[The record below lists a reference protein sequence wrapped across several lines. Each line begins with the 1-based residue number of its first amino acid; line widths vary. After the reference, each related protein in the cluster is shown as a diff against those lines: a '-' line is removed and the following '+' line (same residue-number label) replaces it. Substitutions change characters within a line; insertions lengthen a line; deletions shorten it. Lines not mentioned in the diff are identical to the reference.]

1 MRSLFLF
8 VLIAALLFA
17 CESKTDKNPRTVKLF
32 NDHWKFNLGD
42 AEGAYRN
49 DYNDEG
55 WRTLQLPHDWSIEDE
70 FSKDHPATVGGGA
83 LPGGIGWY
91 RRTFSLDESEI
102 SKHFT
107 VRFDGVYCN
116 SEVWINGHYLGIRP
130 NGYISFDYNLTPYLN
145 YGELENILA
154 VKVSNQPQPNSRW
167 YSGSGIYRNVW
178 LISKEKTHI
187 NERVIFITT
196 PVISKEKA
204 EVHIAADLIKGGAS
218 EKELKYQVRIYNQDA
233 KMVASG
239 VGVTE
244 NEKIE
249 LTLEVTAP
257 AMWSIDDPHV
267 YNAEISLLDGDVLT
281 DRTSTRFGIRSFSFH
296 PEQGFSLNGKSL
308 KIKGVCN
315 HHDLGCLGAAMNKRA
330 LQRQLEIM
338 RGMGVNAIRT
348 AHNPPAPEL
357 LDLCDEMGFLVMDE
371 MFDFW
376 KKGKNKY
383 DYHLHWDE
391 WHKQD
396 LLDFIRRDRN
406 HPSVIVWSVGNE
418 ILEQWDT
425 TGIRLTRELVEIVRE
440 LDTTRA
446 ITVACNPP
454 TPDNNLMKAGVIDLI
469 GYNYAHEHYEG
480 FPAEFPEKCFIA
492 TETTSALATRGY
504 YENPSDTIRRWPIR
518 WDIPFTQGN
527 ADHTVSS
534 YDHVSTPWGSTHEE
548 TWKIIKK
555 HQFMSG
561 MFVWTGFDYLG
572 EPTPYGWPSRSSYF
586 GIVDLAGFPKDSY
599 YLYQSEWTDEDV
611 LHVFPHW
618 NWSKGNVVDIWT
630 YSSSDE
636 VELFLNGKSLGKKTK
651 GGDDLHLMWRVPF
664 EKGTITAKSYDGE
677 KVVLEKVIK
686 TAESPMKLLLTPDR
700 STIDAD
706 GRDLS
711 FITVSVHDANNTLHP
726 LADNLIHFEV
736 EGPGKIVGVDNGDPT
751 SHLSMKGDR
760 IKAFHGL
767 CLVVVQSTSM
777 KGEITLKANSEQIAP
792 ATVVLKAK

>member
-1 MRSLFLF
+1 MRYLFLF
-8 VLIAALLFA
+8 VLIAAILFA

-32 NDHWKFNLGD
+32 TDHWKFNLGN
-42 AEGAYRN
+42 AEGAHLS
-49 DYNDEG
+49 DYDDAG
-55 WRTLQLPHDWSIEDE
+55 WRELQLPHDWSIEGE
-70 FSKDHPATVGGGA
+70 FSKDHPATAGGGA

-102 SKHFT
+102 SKLIT
-107 VRFDGVYCN
+107 VWFDGVYCN

-130 NGYISFDYNLTPYLN
+130 NGYISFQYDLTPYLN
-145 YGELENILA
+145 YGEQENILA
-154 VKVSNQPQPNSRW
+154 VKVSNHPQPNSRW

-178 LISKEKTHI
+178 LISTEKTHI
-187 NERVIFITT
+187 NEREIFITT

-204 EVHIAADLIKGGAS
+204 EVHIAAELIKEGAT

-233 KMVASG
+233 KLVASG
-239 VGVTE
+239 FGETE

-249 LTLEVTAP
+249 LALEVTAP
-257 AMWSIDDPHV
+257 AIWSIENPHL
-267 YNAEISLLDGDVLT
+267 YNAEICLLDGDVLT
-281 DRTSTRFGIRSFSFH
+281 DRTSTRFGIRFFEFH
-296 PEQGFSLNGKSL
+296 PENGFSLNGKSL

-315 HHDLGCLGAAMNKRA
+315 HHDLGCLGAAINKRA

-391 WHKQD
+391 WHRQD
-396 LLDFIRRDRN
+396 LQDFIRRDRN

-418 ILEQWDT
+418 ILEQWDS
-425 TGIRLTRELVEIVRE
+425 TGIRLTRELVDIVRE

-469 GYNYAHEHYEG
+469 GYNYAHERYEG

-518 WDIPFTQGN
+518 WDIPFTRGN
-527 ADHTVSS
+527 ADHTVSA
-534 YDHVSTPWGSTHEE
+534 YDHVSAPWGSTHEE

-618 NWSKGNVVDIWT
+618 NWSKGDVVDIWT

-706 GRDLS
+706 GSDLS

-726 LADNLIHFEV
+726 LADDLIHFEV

-760 IKAFHGL
+760 MKAFHGL

-777 KGEITLKANSEQIAP
+777 KGEITLKASSEKIEP
-792 ATVVLKAK
+792 ATVVLNAK